1 MTVPNETYDVAVIG
15 AGAAG
20 LMAAIWI
27 ARTDRSRKIVLL
39 DGASRVGA
47 KILIAGGGRCNVTH
61 FEVKPDDFCGS
72 SKNAIK
78 KVLSKFNVDKT
89 VPFFEEL
96 GVQLKREETGKLFP
110 VTDSARTVL
119 DGLLNELAKNDVPI
133 WLEHRIESI
142 EKQDNGFNITG
153 SWGSLQAT
161 NIVLATGGKSVPKTG
176 SDGLG
181 LQLAK
186 RLGHTLTPRLL
197 PALVPLTLPDSH
209 PLKQLSGITL
219 ETQLEVRE
227 TSGKKITSAQGNLL
241 LTHQGISG
249 PVVLD
254 ISRHYLEAQAEL
266 GDVQLVANWL
276 PDFTPEQFNAKL
288 LALGNQHIRKYLK
301 ELLPKRMAEH
311 LCDSGQITADA
322 TFSEMTK
329 LVRKNLVKAVAEM
342 DLPISGSRG
351 FQVAEVTAGGIP
363 LKQIDLKTMQS
374 RECPGLYL
382 CGEICDVDGRIGGF
396 NFQWA
401 WASGYVAGVSV

>member
-1 MTVPNETYDVAVIG
+1 
-15 AGAAG
+15 
-20 LMAAIWI
+20 MAAIWL
-27 ARTDRSRKIVLL
+27 ARTNRSRKIMVL

-61 FEVKPDDFCGS
+61 FEVKPEDFCGS

-78 KVLSKFNVDKT
+78 KVLSRFNVDKT

-119 DGLLNELAKNDVPI
+119 DGLLNELEKFNVPI
-133 WLEHRIESI
+133 WLEHRIGSI
-142 EKQDNGFNITG
+142 DKNDQGFKVSG
-153 SWGSLQAT
+153 SWGELQAT

-176 SDGLG
+176 SDGHG
-181 LQLAK
+181 LELAK

-227 TSGKKITSAQGNLL
+227 TSGKKIAIAQGNLL

-266 GDVQLVANWL
+266 GEAQLTANWL
-276 PDFTPEQFNAKL
+276 PDFTPDAFNAKL
-288 LALGNQHIRKYLK
+288 QSLGNQNVRKYLK

-311 LCDSGQITADA
+311 LCDSCQVTADA
-322 TFSEMTK
+322 NFSEMTK
-329 LVRKNLVKAVAEM
+329 TVRKQLVQSVTNM

-351 FQVAEVTAGGIP
+351 FQVAEVTAGGVP

-401 WASGYVAGVSV
+401 WASGYVTGVSVE